1 MVACDNGVVVSDSI
15 QCRCDRLL
23 GNARSRRFLFEVVE
37 SVRKIFPLTLRG
49 TRDAG

>member
-1 MVACDNGVVVSDSI
+1 MVARDNGGVVSDAI